1 MSRERSEPAGAIRL
15 RTAFEQRNARGGA
28 ALIPFLAAGD
38 PDVATTIALAR
49 AAADAGAD
57 IIELGVPYSDPL
69 ADGPVIQAA
78 YSRALR
84 AGLRLVDVFACAR
97 DAGAST
103 QLPVV
108 LMCSSNM
115 VFARGIEDFCT
126 AAAAAGVAGLIVPDL
141 PLDEAAPLRDVAAAA
156 GLALILLV
164 APDTPNERAERI
176 ARASSGFVYLVRR
189 RGVTG
194 AGAATAETGTRARR
208 LAALGGL
215 PVAVGFGITTVD
227 DARAAAVEAD
237 GVIVG
242 SALVELAHRAD
253 STAVGAAVAAMR
265 HAIDSARTPSIAARN
280 RA

>member
-1 MSRERSEPAGAIRL
+1 MSSERREPAGAVRL
-15 RTAFEQRNARGGA
+15 RTAFEQRNARGSA

-57 IIELGVPYSDPL
+57 VIELGVPYSDPL

-84 AGLRLVDVFACAR
+84 TGLRLAEVFACAR
-97 DAGAST
+97 DVVAST
-103 QLPVV
+103 RLPVV

-115 VFARGIEDFCT
+115 VLARGVEEFCT

-141 PLDEAAPLRDVAAAA
+141 PLDEAAALRDVAAAA
-156 GLALILLV
+156 DLALILLV
-164 APDTPNERAERI
+164 APDTPAERAERI

-194 AGAATAETGTRARR
+194 AGAAADETGTRARR
-208 LAALGGL
+208 LAAAGGL
-215 PVAVGFGITTVD
+215 PVAVGFGITTAE

-237 GVIVG
+237 GVIIG

-253 STAVGAAVAAMR
+253 STAVGAAVASLR
-265 HAIDSARTPSIAARN
+265 HAIDSARKSPIAARS